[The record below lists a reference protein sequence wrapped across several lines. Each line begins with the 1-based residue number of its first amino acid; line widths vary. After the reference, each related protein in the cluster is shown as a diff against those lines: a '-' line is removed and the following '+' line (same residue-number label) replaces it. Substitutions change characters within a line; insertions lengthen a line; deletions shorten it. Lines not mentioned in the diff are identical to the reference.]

1 LIFNFTFL
9 NIIDTTNDIAFISSS
24 SNKIFYYTGNCEF
37 IGCVNKIEPN
47 DKNNNNI
54 EMKSLCFS
62 NSNEGN
68 SVNVIAV
75 GLSNGLVYLYSTWDL
90 TLMRIISINLDNSIG
105 SIISLVY
112 TRDCKRL
119 FVLDSNSRIYVLES
133 SNSSNTQQ
141 AMSSILIQDY
151 E

>member
-37 IGCVNKIEPN
+37 IGCVNKIEPS

>member
-1 LIFNFTFL
+1 
-9 NIIDTTNDIAFISSS
+9 
-24 SNKIFYYTGNCEF
+24 
-37 IGCVNKIEPN
+37 
-47 DKNNNNI
+47 
-54 EMKSLCFS
+54 MKSLCFS

-75 GLSNGLVYLYSTWDL
+75 GLSNGLVYLYSSWDL
-90 TLMRIISINLDNSIG
+90 TLMRIISINLDNNIG

-141 AMSSILIQDY
+141 AISTILVQDY

>member
-1 LIFNFTFL
+1 MSE
-9 NIIDTTNDIAFISSS
+9 TTNDIAFISSS
-24 SNKIFYYTGNCEF
+24 SNKLFYYTGNCEY
-37 IGCVNKIEPN
+37 IGCISRIEPT
-47 DKNNNNI
+47 DKNSNI

-75 GLSNGLVYLYSTWDL
+75 GLSNGLIYLYSTWDL
-90 TLMRIISINLDNSIG
+90 TLMRIIPINLDSSIG

-119 FVLDSNSRIYVLES
+119 FVLDSNSKIYVLES
-133 SNSSNTQQ
+133 TGSNNTQQ
-141 AMSSILIQDY
+141 ATSSLLIQDY

>member
-1 LIFNFTFL
+1 MIFNFTFL